1 MFFLRT
7 NIIYEVIY
15 FETLVWAQQKTP
27 ISHLVGWRDNPLA
40 LSIVQAQLVGL
51 VYFTVGNF

>member
-27 ISHLVGWRDNPLA
+27 IANLVGWRDKPLA
-40 LSIVQAQLVGL
+40 LSIVQAQLIGL
-51 VYFTVGNF
+51 VHFTVGNF